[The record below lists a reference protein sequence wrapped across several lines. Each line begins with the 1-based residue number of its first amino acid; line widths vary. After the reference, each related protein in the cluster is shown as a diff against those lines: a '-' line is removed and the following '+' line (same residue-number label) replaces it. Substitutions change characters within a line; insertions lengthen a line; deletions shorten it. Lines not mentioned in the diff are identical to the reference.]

1 VLTNLILK
9 SDSDYL
15 RRTSLAKLNALP
27 LEAPITKVVGIID
40 QIRENV
46 GSNPHLVQLVDKVED
61 ILRSSE
67 LYVSQVKED
76 YRMKTDEPVV
86 SDLITALLSKTSQ
99 PVITASS
106 RRSSNDS
113 SVFRPSR
120 AGLVKTPTAIKDL
133 LETSLTWEFDIF
145 KLEDYTKK
153 RPLQHLGMNLFN
165 HFDVCSALNCVAGW
179 CSLRLIIIRRIGIT
193 ILLTLLT

>member
-1 VLTNLILK
+1 MPTHFILVFDTNSIEPNNM
-9 SDSDYL
+9 SQSRGSIHSIRRGSTDVRSISSDYL

-27 LEAPITKVVGIID
+27 LEAPITKVKNKNCWNNRNQLLLKTIIYQVVGIID

-86 SDLITALLSKTSQ
+86 SDLITALLSVGTET
-99 PVITASS
+99 IT
-106 RRSSNDS
+106 
-113 SVFRPSR
+113 P
-120 AGLVKTPTAIKDL
+120 
-133 LETSLTWEFDIF
+133 
-145 KLEDYTKK
+145 Y
-153 RPLQHLGMNLFN
+153 LFS
-165 HFDVCSALNCVAGW
+165 HYF
-179 CSLRLIIIRRIGIT
+179 
-193 ILLTLLT
+193 